1 MPEPPATSW
10 WQAARWDDVRT
21 LKSHAGDVNRRN
33 GHGQT
38 ALHVAAG
45 AGKEHAVKYLLSN
58 GAAGSRRRRRARRR
72 CTRRRRPGTQCAAVP
87 ASPALGGAARRR
99 ADPLSEKWRCATPAH
114 GTSPPPTRARGK
126 EVALRDATGK
136 QARATAEEHVK
147 DLIEQ
152 VRQHERRGHRA
163 HAALAEIIGRP
174 D

>member
-1 MPEPPATSW
+1 MPERPATSW

-21 LKSHAGDVNRRN
+21 LKSQREREA
-33 GHGQT
+33 
-38 ALHVAAG
+38 
-45 AGKEHAVKYLLSN
+45 
-58 GAAGSRRRRRARRR
+58 
-72 CTRRRRPGTQCAAVP
+72 
-87 ASPALGGAARRR
+87 
-99 ADPLSEKWRCATPAH
+99 
-114 GTSPPPTRARGK
+114 K
-126 EVALRDATGK
+126 EVALRDARRAK

>member
-1 MPEPPATSW
+1 MPEATSW

-45 AGKEHAVKYLLSN
+45 AGKEHAVKYLLANS
-58 GAAGSRRRRRARRR
+58 ADARL
-72 CTRRRRPGTQCAAVP
+72 A
-87 ASPALGGAARRR
+87 
-99 ADPLSEKWRCATPAH
+99 
-114 GTSPPPTRARGK
+114 PPTTLTSARHERDARVSVEQQLQRAIAEKERAVADCQREREAK
-126 EVALRDATGK
+126 EVALRDARRAK

>member
-1 MPEPPATSW
+1 MPEPPTLSW

-45 AGKEHAVKYLLSN
+45 AGKEHAVKYLLAN
-58 GAAGSRRRRRARRR
+58 GAA
-72 CTRRRRPGTQCAAVP
+72 V
-87 ASPALGGAARRR
+87 
-99 ADPLSEKWRCATPAH
+99 ADCQREREA
-114 GTSPPPTRARGK
+114 K
-126 EVALRDATGK
+126 EVALRDARRAK

>member
-1 MPEPPATSW
+1 MGGIRRRSSVMPDAPTPTSW

-21 LKSHAGDVNRRN
+21 LKSHDGDVNRRN

-45 AGKEHAVKYLLSN
+45 AGKEHAVKYLLAN
-58 GAAGSRRRRRARRR
+58 GADPRLAPERA
-72 CTRRRRPGTQCAAVP
+72 V
-87 ASPALGGAARRR
+87 
-99 ADPLSEKWRCATPAH
+99 ADCQREREA
-114 GTSPPPTRARGK
+114 K
-126 EVALRDATGK
+126 EVALRDARRAK

>member
-1 MPEPPATSW
+1 MPERPATSW

-21 LKSHAGDVNRRN
+21 LKSHGGDVNRRN

-45 AGKEHAVKYLLSN
+45 AGKEHAVKYLLAN
-58 GAAGSRRRRRARRR
+58 GADPRLAPPATGATPLHAAAAAGHSGAVRLLLRHDASA
-72 CTRRRRPGTQCAAVP
+72 AAVD
-87 ASPALGGAARRR
+87 GGGRTQREREA
-99 ADPLSEKWRCATPAH
+99 
-114 GTSPPPTRARGK
+114 K
-126 EVALRDATGK
+126 EVALRDARRAK